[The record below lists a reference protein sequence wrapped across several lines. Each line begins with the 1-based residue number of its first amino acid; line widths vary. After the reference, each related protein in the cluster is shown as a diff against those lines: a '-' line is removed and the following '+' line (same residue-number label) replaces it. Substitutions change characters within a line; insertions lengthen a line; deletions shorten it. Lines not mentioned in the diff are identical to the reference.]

1 MSLTLI
7 TAPVGEPLTLAEIKF
22 FLRVAHD
29 TDDSLITDLAEAAR
43 GQVEAVTGLA
53 LMTQGWRLTLD
64 RWPTEPVTL
73 LRPPVQSVTSV
84 SVQGTDGIWTEL
96 DEGDYAL
103 IPGYPARVLLKAP
116 PPSPGIAAG
125 GIRIDFTAG
134 FGDADAVPGTLKQ
147 AMRLLTAHYHEHR
160 TPASERRVTTL
171 PNSVGAL
178 LAPWREVRL

>member
-7 TAPVGEPLTLAEIKF
+7 TAPAGEPLTLAEIKF

-29 TDDSLITDLAEAAR
+29 TDDSLIADLAEAAR
-43 GQVEAVTGLA
+43 CQVEAVTGLA

-64 RWPTEPVTL
+64 RWPEEPVAL
-73 LRPPVQSVTSV
+73 LRPPVQAVTGI
-84 SVQGTDGIWTEL
+84 SVQHADGSWGEL

-103 IPGYPARVLLKAP
+103 IPGYPARVLLKARP
-116 PPSPGIAAG
+116 SSPGVAAG

-147 AMRLLTAHYHEHR
+147 AVRLLAAHYHEHR
-160 TPASERRVTTL
+160 TPATERRVTTM

>member
-7 TAPVGEPLTLAEIKF
+7 TAPAGEPLTLAEIKF

-29 TDDSLITDLAEAAR
+29 TDDNLIADLAEAAR

-53 LMTQGWRLTLD
+53 LITQGWRLTLD
-64 RWPTEPVTL
+64 SWPEEPIAL
-73 LRPPVQSVTSV
+73 LRPPVQAITAI
-84 SVQGTDGIWTEL
+84 SVQGIDGVWTEL
-96 DEGDYAL
+96 DQGDYAL

-116 PPSPGIAAG
+116 PPTPGIAAG

-147 AMRLLTAHYHEHR
+147 AVRLLAAHYHEHR
-160 TPASERRVTTL
+160 TPASERRVTTM
-171 PNSVGAL
+171 PNSAGAL
-178 LAPWREVRL
+178 LAPLREVRL